1 MAKNDVKT
9 VYVCTE
15 CGHTQAKWTG
25 KCKECG
31 AWDSFEEEVH
41 ASAQPSFSKGIS
53 VVNSTEAELISNIDL
68 DIHEEVRIN
77 TGVSEFDR
85 ALGGGIVK
93 GSVVLISGEPGIGKS
108 TILLQI
114 CRSLPADKK
123 ILYVSGEES
132 STQIKLRAQRLEV
145 EGKNVYLLC
154 ETNVDV
160 ILSYVDKLS
169 PDLLI
174 VDSIQ
179 TSFSSGIESI
189 PGSITQVKQ
198 CALSIIRKTKDT
210 GIATVIVG
218 HVNKDGGIAGPK
230 VLEHMVDVVLSF
242 EGERSQFYR
251 LIRASKNRFGAT
263 NEIGVFEMGDRGLIE
278 VTDPSRALLSEKP
291 KNVSGSCTVCVH
303 EGSRPILAEIQALVS
318 KTVFPSPKR
327 VVTGLDYNR
336 VSILLAVVEKRLG
349 IYISSQDVYLN
360 VIGGLK
366 LDEPS
371 SDLAV
376 VMSVISA
383 YRNIEID
390 DKTVALGEV
399 GLLGEVRGVSFV
411 NSRIKEASRL
421 GYKRII
427 LPKSSLPKSLPD
439 LPDDFEIVPIR
450 SITEILKL
458 FSK

>member
-9 VYVCTE
+9 VYVCSE
-15 CGHTQAKWTG
+15 CGFIHSKWGG

-31 AWDSFEEEVH
+31 AWDSLEEEISVPQQNTFNK
-41 ASAQPSFSKGIS
+41 SIS
-53 VVNSTEAELISNIDL
+53 VVASTEAELISEISLNQR
-68 DIHEEVRIN
+68 EEVRME
-77 TGVSEFDR
+77 TGISEFDR

-114 CRSLPADKK
+114 CKSLPNSRK

-132 STQIKLRAQRLEV
+132 ATQIKLRAERLGV
-145 EGKNVYLLC
+145 TGDNVYLLC
-154 ETNVDV
+154 ETNVDAV
-160 ILSYVDKLS
+160 IAYVDKLK

-174 VDSIQ
+174 IDSVQTVYSPAVD
-179 TSFSSGIESI
+179 SI

-198 CALSIIRKTKDT
+198 CALSLIRKTKESSV
-210 GIATVIVG
+210 ATVIVG

-242 EGERSQFYR
+242 EGERTQFYR
-251 LIRASKNRFGAT
+251 LIRSSKNRFGST

-303 EGSRPILAEIQALVS
+303 EGTRPILAEIQALVS
-318 KTVFPSPKR
+318 KTVFPAPKR
-327 VVTGLDYNR
+327 VVTGLDFNR
-336 VSILLAVVEKRLG
+336 VSILLAVIEKRLG
-349 IYISSQDVYLN
+349 IYLSTQDVYLN
-360 VIGGLK
+360 VIGGLR

-371 SDLAV
+371 SDLAI

-399 GLLGEVRGVSFV
+399 GLLGEVRSVSFV
-411 NSRIKEASRL
+411 TSRIKEAARL

-427 LPKSSLPKSLPD
+427 IPKSSLPKSLPT
-439 LPDDFEIVPIR
+439 LPADFDIVTVK

-458 FSK
+458 FS

>member
-1 MAKNDVKT
+1 MAKNDPKT
-9 VYVCTE
+9 VYVCRE
-15 CGHTQAKWTG
+15 CGYVHSKWGG

-31 AWDSFEEEVH
+31 AWDSLEEEVSVPVNPKL
-41 ASAQPSFSKGIS
+41 SAGLS
-53 VVNSTEAELISNIDL
+53 VVGSNEAELISDIDMSA
-68 DIHEEVRIN
+68 HEEVRMN
-77 TGVSEFDR
+77 TGISEFDR

-114 CRSLPADKK
+114 CKSIKTDKK

-132 STQIKLRAQRLEV
+132 PTQIKLRANRLEV
-145 EGKNVYLLC
+145 SGDNVYLLC
-154 ETNVDV
+154 ETSVDA
-160 ILSYVDKLS
+160 ILAYIDKIN

-174 VDSIQ
+174 IDSIQ
-179 TSFSSGIESI
+179 TTYSSAVESI

-198 CALSIIRKTKDT
+198 CALTLIRKTKES
-210 GIATVIVG
+210 GFATVIVG

-242 EGERSQFYR
+242 EGERTQFYR
-251 LIRASKNRFGAT
+251 LIRASKNRYGST

-278 VTDPSRALLSEKP
+278 VSDPSRALLSEKP

-303 EGSRPILAEIQALVS
+303 EGTRPILAEIQALVS
-318 KTVFPSPKR
+318 KTVFPAPKR

-336 VSILLAVVEKRLG
+336 VSILLAVIEKRLG
-349 IYISSQDVYLN
+349 IYLSSQDVYLN

-366 LDEPS
+366 LDETS
-371 SDLAV
+371 SDLAI

-383 YRNIEID
+383 YRNIEVAD
-390 DKTVALGEV
+390 DTVAVGEV
-399 GLLGEVRGVSFV
+399 GLLGEVRGVSFLA
-411 NSRIKEASRL
+411 SRIKEAARL
-421 GYKRII
+421 GYKRIVI
-427 LPKSSLPKSLPD
+427 PKSSLPKSLPK
-439 LPDDFEIVPIR
+439 LPEDFEIVCVK

-458 FSK
+458 FS

>member
-1 MAKNDVKT
+1 MAKNDLKT
-9 VYVCTE
+9 VYVCKE
-15 CGHTQAKWTG
+15 CGHVHPKWSG
-25 KCKECG
+25 KCRECG
-31 AWDSFEEEVH
+31 SWDSLEEEVT
-41 ASAQPSFSKGIS
+41 SPAQPSFSNGVSI
-53 VVNSTEAELISNIDL
+53 VHSTEAELISDIDL
-68 DIHEEVRIN
+68 DTREEVRME
-77 TGVSEFDR
+77 TGISEFDR

-114 CRSLPADKK
+114 CKSLDKGRK

-132 STQIKLRAQRLEV
+132 STQIKLRAERLGV
-145 EGKNVYLLC
+145 VGDNVFLLC

-160 ILSYVDKLS
+160 ILSYVDKIS

-174 VDSIQ
+174 IDSIQ
-179 TSFSSGIESI
+179 TTFSPSVDSI
-189 PGSITQVKQ
+189 PGSISQVKQ
-198 CALSIIRKTKDT
+198 CALSIIHKSKDAS
-210 GIATVIVG
+210 ISTVLVG

-230 VLEHMVDVVLSF
+230 VLEHMVDVVLTF

-251 LIRASKNRFGAT
+251 LIRASKNRFGST

-291 KNVSGSCTVCVH
+291 KNVAGSCTVCVH
-303 EGSRPILAEIQALVS
+303 EGTRPILAEIQALVS
-318 KTVFPSPKR
+318 KTVYPAPKR

-336 VSILLAVVEKRLG
+336 VSILLAVIEKRLG
-349 IYISSQDVYLN
+349 IYLSSQDVYLN
-360 VIGGLK
+360 VIGGLR

-371 SDLAV
+371 SDLAI
-376 VMSVISA
+376 VMSIISA

-399 GLLGEVRGVSFV
+399 GLLGEVRSVSFIT
-411 NSRIKEASRL
+411 SRIKEASRL

-427 LPKSSLPKSLPD
+427 IPKSSYPKDLKGLPEG
-439 LPDDFEIVPIR
+439 FEIVAVK

-458 FSK
+458 FA

>member
-15 CGHTQAKWTG
+15 CGSTQPKWSG

-31 AWDSFEEEVH
+31 AWDSLEEEITTT
-41 ASAQPSFSKGIS
+41 SPEKGYKGLAVITS
-53 VVNSTEAELISNIDL
+53 SEAKLISKID
-68 DIHEEVRIN
+68 IENNKEVRIE
-77 TGVSEFDR
+77 TGISEFDR

-114 CRSLPADKK
+114 CKSLDKSRK

-132 STQIKLRAQRLEV
+132 SSQIKLRAQRLGV
-145 EGKNVYLLC
+145 DGDNVYLLC
-154 ETNVDV
+154 ETNIDAVMA
-160 ILSYVDKLS
+160 YVDKLS

-174 VDSIQ
+174 IDSIQ
-179 TSFSSGIESI
+179 TSYSPSSDSI
-189 PGSITQVKQ
+189 PGSVTQVKQ
-198 CALSIIRKTKDT
+198 CALSLIRKTKDSSV
-210 GIATVIVG
+210 ATVIVG

-230 VLEHMVDVVLSF
+230 VLEHMVDVVLTF
-242 EGERSQFYR
+242 EGERTQFYR
-251 LIRASKNRFGAT
+251 LIRASKNRFGST

-318 KTVFPSPKR
+318 KTVFPAPKR
-327 VVTGLDYNR
+327 VVTGLDFNR
-336 VSILLAVVEKRLG
+336 VSILLAVIEKRLG

-360 VIGGLK
+360 VIGGLR

-371 SDLAV
+371 SDLAI
-376 VMSVISA
+376 VMSIISA

-399 GLLGEVRGVSFV
+399 GLLGEVRSVSFV
-411 NSRIKEASRL
+411 PSRIKEASRL

-427 LPKSSLPKSLPD
+427 IPKSSYPQVLPE
-439 LPDDFEIVPIR
+439 LPDDFKIVSVS

-458 FSK
+458 FNA

>member
-9 VYVCTE
+9 VYVCRE
-15 CGHTQAKWTG
+15 CGNTQSKWSG
-25 KCKECG
+25 KCKDCG
-31 AWDSFEEEVH
+31 AWDSLEEEIR
-41 ASAQPSFSKGIS
+41 SQMTPSFAKGVS
-53 VVNSTEAELISNIDL
+53 VIQSTEAELISDIDL
-68 DIHEEVRIN
+68 DVRKDVRMN
-77 TGVSEFDR
+77 TGISEFDR
-85 ALGGGIVK
+85 ALGGGLVK

-114 CRSLPADKK
+114 CRSLPNDKK

-132 STQIKLRAQRLEV
+132 SVQIKLRSERLGV
-145 EGKNVYLLC
+145 NGNNVYLLC

-174 VDSIQ
+174 IDSIQ
-179 TSFSSGIESI
+179 TTYSSSVESI

-198 CALSIIRKTKDT
+198 CALSLIRKTKET
-210 GIATVIVG
+210 SVATVIVG

-230 VLEHMVDVVLSF
+230 VLEHMVDVVLTF

-251 LIRASKNRFGAT
+251 LIRASKNRYGST

-327 VVTGLDYNR
+327 VVTGLDFNR
-336 VSILLAVVEKRLG
+336 VSILLAVIEKRLG
-349 IYISSQDVYLN
+349 IFMSSHDVYLN
-360 VIGGLK
+360 VIGGLR

-371 SDLAV
+371 SDLAI
-376 VMSVISA
+376 VMSIISA

-390 DKTVALGEV
+390 DKTVAVGEV
-399 GLLGEVRGVSFV
+399 GLLGEVRSVSFV
-411 NSRIKEASRL
+411 TSRIKEASRL

-427 LPKSSLPKSLPD
+427 IPKSSYPKNLPD
-439 LPDDFEIVPIR
+439 LPDDFDIVCVK

-458 FSK
+458 FS

>member
-9 VYVCTE
+9 VYVCSE
-15 CGHTQAKWTG
+15 CGNTQTKWSG

-31 AWDSFEEEVH
+31 AWDSLEEEI
-41 ASAQPSFSKGIS
+41 SAPAPAAFSKGVS
-53 VVNSTEAELISNIDL
+53 VVQPTEAELISDIDL
-68 DIHEEVRIN
+68 DTREEVRMN
-77 TGVSEFDR
+77 TGISEFDR
-85 ALGGGIVK
+85 TLGGGLVK

-114 CRSLPADKK
+114 CRSLPSDKK

-132 STQIKLRAQRLEV
+132 SVQIKLRAERLGVGGE
-145 EGKNVYLLC
+145 NVYLLC

-160 ILSYVDKLS
+160 ILSYVDKIS

-174 VDSIQ
+174 IDSIQ
-179 TSFSSGIESI
+179 TTYSSAVESI

-198 CALSIIRKTKDT
+198 CALSLIRKTKET
-210 GIATVIVG
+210 SVATVIVG

-251 LIRASKNRFGAT
+251 LIRASKNRFGST

-278 VTDPSRALLSEKP
+278 VTDPSSALLSEKP
-291 KNVSGSCTVCVH
+291 RNVSGSCTVCVH

-327 VVTGLDYNR
+327 VVTGLDFNR
-336 VSILLAVVEKRLG
+336 VSILLAVIEKRLG

-360 VIGGLK
+360 VIGGLR

-371 SDLAV
+371 SDLAI

-383 YRNIEID
+383 YRNVEID
-390 DKTVALGEV
+390 DKTVAVGEV
-399 GLLGEVRGVSFV
+399 GLLGEVRSVSFV
-411 NSRIKEASRL
+411 ASRIKEASRL

-427 LPKSSLPKSLPD
+427 IPKSSCPKELPALPD
-439 LPDDFEIVPIR
+439 GFEVVCVK

-458 FSK
+458 FS

>member
-1 MAKNDVKT
+1 MAKNEVKT

-15 CGHTQAKWTG
+15 CGNTQSKWTG

-31 AWDSFEEEVH
+31 AWDSFEEEI
-41 ASAQPSFSKGIS
+41 STQSTDKGYRGVS
-53 VVNSTEAELISNIDL
+53 VVASSEARLISKIDAETNK
-68 DIHEEVRIN
+68 DVRIE
-77 TGVSEFDR
+77 TGISEFDR

-114 CRSLPADKK
+114 CKNLDKNRK

-132 STQIKLRAQRLEV
+132 SSQIKLRAQRLGV
-145 EGKNVYLLC
+145 DGDNVYLLC
-154 ETNVDV
+154 ETNIESVMA
-160 ILSYVDKLS
+160 YVDKLS

-174 VDSIQ
+174 IDSIQ
-179 TSFSSGIESI
+179 TSYSPSSESI
-189 PGSITQVKQ
+189 PGSVTQVKQ
-198 CALSIIRKTKDT
+198 CALSLIRKTKDSSV
-210 GIATVIVG
+210 ATVIVG

-230 VLEHMVDVVLSF
+230 VLEHMVDVVLTF
-242 EGERSQFYR
+242 EGERTQFYR
-251 LIRASKNRFGAT
+251 LIRASKNRFGST

-318 KTVFPSPKR
+318 KTVFPAPKR
-327 VVTGLDYNR
+327 VVTGLDFNR
-336 VSILLAVVEKRLG
+336 VSILLAVIEKRLG
-349 IYISSQDVYLN
+349 IYLSSQDVYLN
-360 VIGGLK
+360 VIGGLR

-371 SDLAV
+371 SDLAI
-376 VMSVISA
+376 VMSIISA

-399 GLLGEVRGVSFV
+399 GLLGEVRSVSFV
-411 NSRIKEASRL
+411 ASRIKEASRL

-427 LPKSSLPKSLPD
+427 IPKTSYPQNLPP
-439 LPDDFEIVPIR
+439 LPDDFKIITVS
-450 SITEILKL
+450 SITEIIKL
-458 FSK
+458 FS